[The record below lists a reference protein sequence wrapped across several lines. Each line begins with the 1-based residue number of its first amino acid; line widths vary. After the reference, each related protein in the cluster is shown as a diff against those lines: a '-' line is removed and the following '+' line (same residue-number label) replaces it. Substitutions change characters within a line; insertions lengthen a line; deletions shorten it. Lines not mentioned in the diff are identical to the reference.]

1 MLINDDCLNAL
12 SKFEGEYADMVY
24 LDPPFFTQKNQSLYN
39 KDGDYFEFN
48 DKWNSLD
55 EYLKYIEK
63 RLLEIK
69 RILKKTGSI
78 FLHCDTSAS
87 HHLRILLDNVFGKN
101 NWLLNKDVCTTKFNE
116 ANEKATLIK
125 DVQNYCQANGK
136 YFIVIV
142 PPNKESAYRDY
153 FPKVIQELY
162 KSPEYWH
169 KRGWFLGRIHVFV
182 SLFAL

>member
-101 NWLLNKDVCTTKFNE
+101 NFRSEIIWTYKRWSNSKKGLLNSHQNIYFYSKTENFTFNKILTDYSLTTN
-116 ANEKATLIK
+116 LDQIL
-125 DVQNYCQANGK
+125 QN
-136 YFIVIV
+136 
-142 PPNKESAYRDY
+142 
-153 FPKVIQELY
+153 
-162 KSPEYWH
+162 
-169 KRGWFLGRIHVFV
+169 RI
-182 SLFAL
+182 S